1 MKTGV
6 DQFFGFW
13 KARIKNDNLVNLAVN
28 THSYSSYEMC
38 SLFYKYERTRVMTYL
53 NK

>member
-6 DQFFGFW
+6 DQLFGFW
-13 KARIKNDNLVNLAVN
+13 KARITNDNLTNLAVN
-28 THSYSSYEMC
+28 THSYPSYEMC
-38 SLFYKYERTRVMTYL
+38 SLFCKYTHIMTYV

>member
-6 DQFFGFW
+6 DQFSGFW
-13 KARIKNDNLVNLAVN
+13 KARIKNDNLMNLAAN
-28 THSYSSYEMC
+28 THSYSSYEMR
-38 SLFYKYERTRVMTYL
+38 SLFYKYEHTHIMTYL

>member
-6 DQFFGFW
+6 DQFLGFW
-13 KARIKNDNLVNLAVN
+13 KARIKNDNLMNLAVN

-38 SLFYKYERTRVMTYL
+38 NLFCRYEHTHIMTYL